1 MDKMEVELKK
11 GGPEVDRRDLTKKGT
26 YFISVFCGVP
36 KEGWGFM
43 MNAT

>member
-26 YFISVFCGVP
+26 YFISVFVASLRRG
-36 KEGWGFM
+36 GGS
-43 MNAT
+43 